1 MALILSSTFIG
12 INNIFS
18 GLIVRP
24 QQMTGLWA
32 ITYWLNPGKGL
43 CMSMYRNDNIM
54 VIVESRSDFLV
65 GACVCGG
72 VTRGGGG
79 MLWGTMTC
87 EARQGERIHAR

>member
-72 VTRGGGG
+72 GGDQGG
-79 MLWGTMTC
+79 VVMLWGTMT
-87 EARQGERIHAR
+87 